1 MEDRSRWLKNELEA
15 NMRFTGKIK
24 FRTDLFSFN
33 IQKNGG
39 MQPIII
45 DGALEDIPGR
55 FLIPQPPVINNE
67 AVRKLLADRQV
78 DWAHLEP
85 RGESLRI
92 R

>member
-1 MEDRSRWLKNELEA
+1 
-15 NMRFTGKIK
+15 MRFTGKTK

-39 MQPIII
+39 LQPLVI
-45 DGALEDIPGR
+45 DGVLEDIPGR
-55 FLIPQPPVINNE
+55 FLIPQPPIINNE
-67 AVRKLLADRQV
+67 AVRKLLENRQV
-78 DWAHLEP
+78 EWAHLEP